1 MLKRLLV
8 VSYAFPPLCVAEA
21 EQTARTVHQLAT
33 LGWEMTVLTIQP
45 RSTTERYA
53 ADRSPAMP
61 DSVKI
66 VRAASP
72 ERFLFG
78 WIKNRTA
85 ERFARHGLQFL
96 GLPEKQF
103 LWFPKAVQAGIAIL
117 AAEQFTAIYS
127 RACYHTGNVVGLAL
141 HRATGLPFVAHFSD
155 PWIDNP
161 YHKLWPLQKLACMRL
176 EHSIISKAA
185 VIIFV
190 TQQAAERVMARYP
203 ARWRSKVAVIPHGY
217 DPQEPIAPALI
228 RNPVDRLRVV
238 YTGSFYS
245 LRTPMNLLLAL
256 RELARVER
264 LQGILEVFLIGPGAL
279 EYRST
284 VRKFGLDGVV
294 RLQGPQ
300 TRLEC
305 LRATAGA
312 DVLLLL
318 GSSAK
323 DEGLFLPS
331 KLVDYIALRKPIL
344 GLTPLEG
351 ASADLL
357 RRLQCPVVPPDNIAA
372 VADNIAT
379 TIHRWRA
386 GVLTVG
392 HDFETVARDYSIRA
406 TTAKLESFL
415 TKAALRE
422 APADSRL

>member
-1 MLKRLLV
+1 
-8 VSYAFPPLCVAEA
+8 
-21 EQTARTVHQLAT
+21 
-33 LGWEMTVLTIQP
+33 
-45 RSTTERYA
+45 
-53 ADRSPAMP
+53 
-61 DSVKI
+61 
-66 VRAASP
+66 
-72 ERFLFG
+72 
-78 WIKNRTA
+78 
-85 ERFARHGLQFL
+85 
-96 GLPEKQF
+96 
-103 LWFPKAVQAGIAIL
+103 
-117 AAEQFTAIYS
+117 
-127 RACYHTGNVVGLAL
+127 
-141 HRATGLPFVAHFSD
+141 
-155 PWIDNP
+155 
-161 YHKLWPLQKLACMRL
+161 
-176 EHSIISKAA
+176 
-185 VIIFV
+185 
-190 TQQAAERVMARYP
+190 
-203 ARWRSKVAVIPHGY
+203 
-217 DPQEPIAPALI
+217 
-228 RNPVDRLRVV
+228 
-238 YTGSFYS
+238 
-245 LRTPMNLLLAL
+245 
-256 RELARVER
+256 
-264 LQGILEVFLIGPGAL
+264 
-279 EYRST
+279 